1 MPAAPDPAPR
11 DALNLALLSA
21 GPVDEPSSLAFAA
34 IARAVLAAG
43 GSVLLPE
50 GDPLLSA
57 GAFRTALLGDAIP
70 RATLAYGEPL
80 ALPGLHVVAT
90 ETDHWVE
97 NLTGLCACG
106 AHVAAGLVRD
116 HARQGHPMIP
126 VIQFAAADQCG
137 TVVAEDIDAFLPGDP
152 ASAAAFLAEW
162 IGAVAGGARQVAAQR
177 NGAVDFQL
185 TRGLLG
191 LTT

>member
-1 MPAAPDPAPR
+1 
-11 DALNLALLSA
+11 
-21 GPVDEPSSLAFAA
+21 
-34 IARAVLAAG
+34 
-43 GSVLLPE
+43 
-50 GDPLLSA
+50 
-57 GAFRTALLGDAIP
+57 
-70 RATLAYGEPL
+70 
-80 ALPGLHVVAT
+80 
-90 ETDHWVE
+90 
-97 NLTGLCACG
+97 
-106 AHVAAGLVRD
+106 
-116 HARQGHPMIP
+116 MIP

-152 ASAAAFLAEW
+152 ASAAALLAEW